1 MNAPSDKLRYD
12 SLLEEAYNRAKR
24 KGNKADQRAGRF
36 LLIWLHNSLR
46 ETGGATL
53 TETGRAILA
62 EILLNIINGEDA
74 RDATFTRKG
83 SGDPAWKRQSRN
95 QRLVSE
101 MKWHIKQDASKNVAA
116 AAKDIA
122 NKGYFKKD
130 NGDPMKWKTI
140 NNIYN
145 DRKDDP
151 DMDFVFFKD
160 ED

>member
-1 MNAPSDKLRYD
+1 MNAPSDKLGYD

-36 LLIWLHNSLR
+36 LLILLHNSLR

-101 MKWHIKQDASKNVAA
+101 MGWRIKQGMSNRAA
-116 AAKDIA
+116 AIDVAEKE
-122 NKGYFKKD
+122 YFKKD
-130 NGDPMKWKTI
+130 NGDPIKWKTI
-140 NNIYN
+140 NNIY
-145 DRKDDP
+145 DERKDDP
-151 DMDFVFFKD
+151 DLLICIRY
-160 ED
+160 

>member
-83 SGDPAWKRQSRN
+83 SGDPAWKRQLRN

-101 MKWHIKQDASKNVAA
+101 MSWRIKKPMTKRAA
-116 AAKDIA
+116 AIDLEE
-122 NKGYFKKD
+122 KGYFKKA
-130 NGDPMKWKTI
+130 NGEPMKWKTI

-145 DRKDDP
+145 DHVDDP
-151 DMDFVFFKD
+151 DLDVVFFKD
-160 ED
+160 D